1 MKLMSVTAYI
11 EKFQLEKNYP
21 HKRLEIKPEQIFSLQ
36 ELHFEGKKLE
46 KSAPEEDSCWGS
58 SGPFRT
64 IHANE
69 IKRKGNM
76 GVDIGDIN
84 IPIDAI
90 LQTGS
95 DGVGHSYLVLERG
108 NCRVQAFDGSR
119 GQVGTQYENREL
131 LQHQYIESG
140 SNDNTRAPLVTC
152 GQWFESCIADHENGY
167 ENYFIGV
174 SNEDRPGTIKC
185 FDAAWEKITDL
196 KLSQPVYG
204 ICVIPGDSFS
214 KAPKLACI
222 TKFDVKSQFKYQ
234 LRTWDIME
242 KGSMKNKPSNI
253 VIDFLTR
260 LNQDDDRSR
269 ITHMA
274 SWSNQLYIVDAARHM
289 VYLTDLKGRLRT
301 SIGRSKSD
309 KEGEF
314 NEPRCL
320 VVDGHGNFIVADK
333 YRLQAF
339 DFRGEFLTII
349 DVSIMGITGLQID
362 NLGRLFASSRINH
375 EIYCFK
381 VISVL

>member
-1 MKLMSVTAYI
+1 
-11 EKFQLEKNYP
+11 
-21 HKRLEIKPEQIFSLQ
+21 
-36 ELHFEGKKLE
+36 
-46 KSAPEEDSCWGS
+46 
-58 SGPFRT
+58 
-64 IHANE
+64 
-69 IKRKGNM
+69 M

-131 LQHQYIESG
+131 LQHQYIERLVLLTLLELTKIDFTIVFSG

-242 KGSMKNKPSNI
+242 KGSMKNKVWDFQYFLLSVNSNRGQLHNPKKPSNI

-381 VISVL
+381 VIF